1 MTATLTR
8 PVPPTARDVA
18 IKENFEAF
26 EQLLPSILIA
36 HSGKVALLR
45 DRKVFDYFNTPS
57 EAIRCGQK
65 QFPDRMFSV
74 QRVERSTVDLGWY
87 SHV

>member
-1 MTATLTR
+1 MTTVLTR
-8 PVPPTARDVA
+8 PAQESPRDLA
-18 IKENFEAF
+18 IKENFDAF
-26 EQLLPSILIA
+26 ERLLPSILIA

-45 DRKVFDYFNTPS
+45 DRKVYDYFDTPS
-57 EAIRCGQK
+57 EAIRCGHR
-65 QFPDRMFSV
+65 QFPDRIFSV

>member
-1 MTATLTR
+1 MTATLASSAQPSPR
-8 PVPPTARDVA
+8 EVA

-26 EQLLPSILIA
+26 EHLLPSILIA

-45 DRKVFDYFNTPS
+45 NRKVCDYFDTPS
-57 EAIRCGQK
+57 EAIRNGHR

>member
-1 MTATLTR
+1 MSAVLTPSPQASPR
-8 PVPPTARDVA
+8 EVA
-18 IKENFEAF
+18 IKENFDAF

-45 DRKVFDYFNTPS
+45 DRKVCDYFDTPS
-57 EAIRCGQK
+57 EAIRNGHK

-74 QRVERSTVDLGWY
+74 QRVERNTVDLGWY
-87 SHV
+87 SHD

>member
-8 PVPPTARDVA
+8 STVSTPRDVA

-26 EQLLPSILIA
+26 EHLLPSILIA
-36 HSGKVALLR
+36 HTGKVALLR
-45 DRKVFDYFNTPS
+45 DRKVCDYFDTPS
-57 EAIRCGQK
+57 EAIRSGHK